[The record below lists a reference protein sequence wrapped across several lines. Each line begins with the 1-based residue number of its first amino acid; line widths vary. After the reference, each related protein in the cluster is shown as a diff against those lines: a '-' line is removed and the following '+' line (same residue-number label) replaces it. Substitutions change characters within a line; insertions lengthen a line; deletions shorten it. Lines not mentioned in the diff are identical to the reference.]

1 MVKNLPA
8 MWEIWVRSL
17 HWEDLRRREWQPTPL
32 FLPGE
37 FHGQRSLVGY
47 SPRCCQES
55 DKHVH
60 FQTQMSNTES
70 PVFLPKSTLPRAFFI
85 LVNGNHSFGY
95 LSPKP
100 WSHTRQNHASSVFKI
115 HSQSNNHFSPPP
127 PLCSYQRRLLDYS
140 NNLQNGL
147 PPKFYFSS

>member
-1 MVKNLPA
+1 MGDLGSIPALGRSPEKGRATHSTILARRIPRTEEPGGLQSKALPR
-8 MWEIWVRSL
+8 VS
-17 HWEDLRRREWQPTPL
+17 
-32 FLPGE
+32 
-37 FHGQRSLVGY
+37 
-47 SPRCCQES
+47 
-55 DKHVH
+55 H

-85 LVNGNHSFGY
+85 LANGNHSFDY
-95 LSPKP
+95 LSHKP

-127 PLCSYQRRLLDYS
+127 PLCSYQRRLLLDCF